1 MYQNISN
8 YSQGVDTAFM
18 VILGISIFF
27 LIGLTGT
34 MIYFVIR
41 YNKKRHPKATQIEG
55 STKLEILWTLIPTIL
70 VLVMFYFG
78 WSGWRPMHNIPEDA
92 MKVESIA
99 RMWDFSFKYENGKTS
114 DKLYIPQGEPV
125 VLDLISRDVIHS
137 LYIPAFRVKEDIV
150 PGRTKQMWFEANKTG
165 SYDLFCAEYCGL
177 RHSYMTTTVEVL
189 SREKFDEWNN
199 DTTGVVAEAGEDVKP
214 GAAGKQI
221 IERLGCVSCHSLD
234 GTKLVGPTFKNLW
247 GKTEMVITDGEER
260 QITVDKEYIKRSIYQ
275 PNVDIVEGYREGQMV
290 SYKEELSDA
299 DIDAIVE
306 FLKTIDEEE

>member
-1 MYQNISN
+1 MYQGISN
-8 YSQGVDTAFM
+8 YSEGVDTAFM
-18 VILGISIFF
+18 VILGISFAF
-27 LIGLTGT
+27 LIGLTVT

-41 YNKKRHPKATQIEG
+41 YNKKRHPKATQIKG
-55 STKLEILWTLIPTIL
+55 STALEIVWTVVPTIL

-78 WSGWRPMHNIPEDA
+78 WSGWRPMHDIPEDA
-92 MKVESIA
+92 MKVKSIA
-99 RMWDFSFKYENGKTS
+99 RMWKFSFEYENGKTS
-114 DKLYIPQGEPV
+114 EKLYIPKGEPV

-137 LYIPAFRVKEDIV
+137 LYIPAFRVKEDMV
-150 PGRTKQMWFEANKTG
+150 PGRTKQMWFQANKTG
-165 SYDLFCAEYCGL
+165 SFDLFCAEYCGL

-189 SREKFDEWNN
+189 PQEEFKSWIA
-199 DTTGVVAEAGEDVKP
+199 DTTGVATAEGEEAKP
-214 GAAGKQI
+214 GTAGKQI

-247 GKTEMVITDGEER
+247 GKTEMVTTDGDER